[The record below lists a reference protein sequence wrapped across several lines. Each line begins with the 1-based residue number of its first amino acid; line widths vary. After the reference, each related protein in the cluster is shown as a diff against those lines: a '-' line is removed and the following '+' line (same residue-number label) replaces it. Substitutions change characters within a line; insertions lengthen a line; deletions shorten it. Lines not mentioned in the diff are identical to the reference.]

1 MSYRKRDYADLDKWR
16 NTANAHK
23 RKYYSQT
30 AIYGSRPWT
39 EEEKQMLF
47 DNDLTDRELSDK
59 IRRSMKAIAC
69 MRSRLIKIHAGH

>member
-16 NTANAHK
+16 NTVTAYN
-23 RKYYSQT
+23 RQYYTKT

-69 MRSRLIKIHAGH
+69 MRSRMLKIHAGN